1 MIMVTGPS
9 YQSYGRTDK
18 AIVNY
23 ETFLLLYNCMP
34 PAGFPLDSHKIPTGV
49 IGRERTVTNCYN
61 AD

>member
-23 ETFLLLYNCMP
+23 ERFLLLYNCMRRQ
-34 PAGFPLDSHKIPTGV
+34 DSYLIPTGV
-49 IGRERTVTNCYN
+49 IDRERTVTNCYN

>member
-23 ETFLLLYNCMP
+23 ERFLLLYDRMP
-34 PAGFPLDSHKIPTGV
+34 PAGFPLDSH
-49 IGRERTVTNCYN
+49 RCY
-61 AD
+61 